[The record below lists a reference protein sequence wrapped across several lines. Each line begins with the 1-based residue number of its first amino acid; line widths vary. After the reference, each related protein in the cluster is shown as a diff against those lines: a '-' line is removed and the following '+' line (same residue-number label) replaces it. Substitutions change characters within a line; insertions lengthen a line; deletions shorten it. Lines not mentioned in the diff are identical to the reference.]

1 MDLISFYE
9 LKSLLLQKGQIKLRV
24 ASNSMFP
31 VLKENEII
39 SVEKCVVADL
49 KTFDIIVFWDGT
61 RLISHFL
68 WVKQLKKEALK
79 YLLITK
85 SIKDPLN
92 IDLPIEED
100 LILGKVNVKIPV
112 ITKISISLRNFFKSY
127 G

>member
-24 ASNSMFP
+24 ASDSMVP
-31 VLKENEII
+31 LLNENQVI
-39 SVEKCVVADL
+39 SVERCVVADL
-49 KTFDIIVFWDGT
+49 KTFDVVVFWNGT
-61 RLISHFL
+61 KLLSHFL
-68 WVKQLKKEALK
+68 WTKQFNKETLK
-79 YLLITK
+79 YLLIAK

-112 ITKISISLRNFFKSY
+112 ITKINISLRNFFQSY